1 MDIRTGRLGYALLA
15 YQAFTAWGDDMGRTL
30 VAALTAFA
38 AGLFAA
44 HAQDDDQRPAKGIQ
58 DNSFLVEEA
67 YNQEPG
73 VVQSVATLRRQER
86 DWVFTFGQEF
96 PLGSQTHQF
105 SYSVPYAW
113 LRSNGARVQG
123 IGDITLSYRYQ
134 ALMETAI
141 TPAFAPRFGLIV
153 PSGDRDKG
161 TGEGSFGYQ
170 INLPVS
176 KIVTDRV
183 TLHGNAGMTSF
194 LDVDG
199 RTPVSFNAGGSVIY
213 AVNRDFNLMLET
225 LAEWT
230 ESVTDTREIERDFTF
245 TVSPGVRFA
254 FNPPF
259 GQIVMGIGAPISF
272 SRGQTDY
279 GAIFYLSFENAPPAA
294 K

>member
-1 MDIRTGRLGYALLA
+1 MRRTLITLLLA
-15 YQAFTAWGDDMGRTL
+15 LAVGT
-30 VAALTAFA
+30 FA
-38 AGLFAA
+38 AR
-44 HAQDDDQRPAKGIQ
+44 AQDEDKRPAKGIQ
-58 DNSFLVEEA
+58 DNSFLIEEA
-67 YNQEPG
+67 YNQEAG
-73 VVQSVATLRRQER
+73 VIQSVATLQRQER
-86 DWVFTFGQEF
+86 DWVLTFGQEI

-105 SYSVPYAW
+105 SYSIPYAW

-123 IGDITLSYRYQ
+123 IGDIAVSYRYQ
-134 ALMETAI
+134 ALLETAT
-141 TPAFAPRFGLIV
+141 TPAFAPRLGLIL

-161 TGEGSFGYQ
+161 TGEGSLGYQ

-176 KIVTDRV
+176 KIITDRV

-199 RTPVSFNAGGSVIY
+199 RTPVNFNAGGSAIY

-230 ESVTDTREIERDFTF
+230 QSVTPTREIEREFTL

-259 GQIVMGIGAPISF
+259 GQIVMGVGAPISF